1 MMFFF
6 STSFT
11 IKGNFHFK
19 NLGGSI
25 EWTHTIKT
33 FIWTVSLT
41 KGIIFN
47 CITDIKASR
56 LHSSHDRMVGI
67 RAKCLWRKPSSH
79 AKLSGVSHN
88 PMLNKLS
95 VKKKSGLHTFCCTSL
110 CDWSRKFA
118 PFSQP
123 IKCKTRTNGVSAIR
137 VFRAVFSSIW
147 VLEGSGNFF
156 LNLLWFAAVI
166 SLLLILRHLIEKR
179 SKVKEL
185 LGIRW
190 SQIWLQLEVSRISLF

>member
-1 MMFFF
+1 MNPHYQ
-6 STSFT
+6 
-11 IKGNFHFK
+11 NFHLNSKLNKRHHLQLHHWYKSITSAFK
-19 NLGGSI
+19 SWQNGWYTCEMFVAKTKFTRQAVGSFPQPNAKSI
-25 EWTHTIKT
+25 E
-33 FIWTVSLT
+33 
-41 KGIIFN
+41 
-47 CITDIKASR
+47 CQ
-56 LHSSHDRMVGI
+56 
-67 RAKCLWRKPSSH
+67 
-79 AKLSGVSHN
+79 
-88 PMLNKLS
+88 
-95 VKKKSGLHTFCCTSL
+95 KKSGLHTFCCTSL

-123 IKCKTRTNGVSAIR
+123 IKCKTRTNGVSATR
-137 VFRAVFSSIW
+137 VFRPVFSSCW

>member
-1 MMFFF
+1 MMFF
-6 STSFT
+6 STSVT
-11 IKGNFHFK
+11 TKGNFHLK

-88 PMLNKLS
+88 PMLNQLS
-95 VKKKSGLHTFCCTSL
+95 VKGPEN
-110 CDWSRKFA
+110 A

-123 IKCKTRTNGVSAIR
+123 IKCKTRTNGVSATR
-137 VFRAVFSSIW
+137 VFRAVFSSFW